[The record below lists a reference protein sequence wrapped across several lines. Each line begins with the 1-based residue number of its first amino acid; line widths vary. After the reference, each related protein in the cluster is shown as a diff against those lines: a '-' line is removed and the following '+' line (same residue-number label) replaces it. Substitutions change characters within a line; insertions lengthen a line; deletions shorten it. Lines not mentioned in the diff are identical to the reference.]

1 MCYSF
6 TPMEYWREW
15 RSGDRK
21 SQFSSIYLSLPSW
34 VSLEGCL
41 ISPFERG
48 ASWISEVSPRST
60 LSAYALPIILL
71 VWGACF
77 HLQEVQLQPLVL
89 EHLLDAGPPTGGA
102 SGLTEDGTWR
112 AGGGRLQEGT
122 QEASLGS
129 QWGPKRSQAMSN
141 RQRVE
146 SMAQNDP
153 LICACI
159 GRVEGRSW
167 IEGRRGQLE

>member
-6 TPMEYWREW
+6 TPKEYWREW

-34 VSLEGCL
+34 VSLAGCL

-71 VWGACF
+71 VWGACC

-102 SGLTEDGTWR
+102 SGLTEDWTWC
-112 AGGGRLQEGT
+112 AGGGRLQEGHPG
-122 QEASLGS
+122 SLTGVTVKAKKVTS
-129 QWGPKRSQAMSN
+129 NANQTKGWVSGPKWSSN
-141 RQRVE
+141 MWVY
-146 SMAQNDP
+146 
-153 LICACI
+153 
-159 GRVEGRSW
+159 W
-167 IEGRRGQLE
+167 